1 MPALTNDQIERAKSL
16 YCSMPGAEPPATVD
30 GYLMWGDVDGTEEWT
45 FCVAIVR
52 MVDKT
57 VADAINAFASAHD
70 LGAIAASDDI
80 R

>member
-1 MPALTNDQIERAKSL
+1 MR
-16 YCSMPGAEPPATVD
+16 
-30 GYLMWGDVDGTEEWT
+30 GDVDGTEEWT

-57 VADAINAFASAHD
+57 VADAINALASAHN
-70 LGAIAASDDI
+70 LGIMSASDNI